1 MYFFFPGTLSRNMP
15 HDRRSFL
22 RASALAATGSVA
34 TLAGCSSAS
43 DDDSPAFLPSE
54 PDYGGWFDGVQ
65 NYEGTRDYT
74 GQGEVTV
81 AVGVPA
87 GDGTDF
93 AFGPPAIAVSP
104 VTTVRWEWTGEGG
117 SHNVVGF
124 EPRDPQNLPSAGD
137 VVAADADYESPWHH
151 EAGATFSHQF
161 EETGVSRYF
170 CEAHRE
176 LGMRGAVYVTRQ

>member
-1 MYFFFPGTLSRNMP
+1 MSR
-15 HDRRSFL
+15 DRRSFL
-22 RASALAATGSVA
+22 RTSALVATGGVA
-34 TLAGCSSAS
+34 TLAGCSSDAT
-43 DDDSPAFLPSE
+43 DSPPTLPSE
-54 PDYGGWFDGVQ
+54 PDYGGWFDGVE
-65 NYEGTRDYT
+65 NDEGTRDYT

-81 AVGVPA
+81 EVGVPA

-117 SHNVVGF
+117 SH
-124 EPRDPQNLPSAGD
+124 D
-137 VVAADADYESPWHH
+137 VVAADGSFRSPWHH

-161 EETGVSRYF
+161 EETGLVRYY